1 MDQGYGDPDVPSFQP
16 NSGTLGFH
24 QDAHGNWVPND
35 VPYYVQVAQQRL
47 AAGQHLSAQDLD
59 MIARPGEYMMLN
71 GVPVE
76 RTWLREH
83 TGLAQFLTV
92 GAFLGGSI
100 ALGAATAPG
109 AAAGTS
115 ASSAIPTTLGID
127 ATTLASL
134 PGATAIPG
142 VVAGTTAATGAEV
155 GGELAASN
163 SWDNLVAP
171 SLMGGGASTGTS
183 LLSRLA
189 PILLQGGLGLA
200 EGLTQQQPQQRRPF
214 TGAND
219 PDTLMSQQN
228 GRLSSL
234 YDTLSSRVNSP
245 VTLPDA
251 TVQPLGSY
259 EGGGLPMRIGVDH
272 QPQGQIAAGSGGPSL
287 APHGMPNLSS
297 FGASSSPMG
306 DGAAPR
312 RFTTPTPTTQLPG
325 PDDPLVDRSMPTPRP
340 VGQPTSSPQSQSQPM
355 STPAPAPL
363 PTSAPQRRT
372 FAPGVHSVGPMQAQD
387 PTQAALNLLMHVASG
402 AGA

>member
-1 MDQGYGDPDVPSFQP
+1 MAWDETPQYVTDDNNIRNASTLARLTQSVANGGRLNP
-16 NSGTLGFH
+16 NELAFINGLGMKIDDDTG
-24 QDAHGNWVPND
+24 QLVAKSWWEVNWPAV
-35 VPYYVQVAQQRL
+35 V
-47 AAGQHLSAQDLD
+47 
-59 MIARPGEYMMLN
+59 
-71 GVPVE
+71 
-76 RTWLREH
+76 
-83 TGLAQFLTV
+83 
-92 GAFLGGSI
+92 
-100 ALGAATAPG
+100 
-109 AAAGTS
+109 AAAGVVGYGVLSPLLSSAGVS
-115 ASSAIPTTLGID
+115 ASEAETLANT
-127 ATTLASL
+127 ATTTGA
-134 PGATAIPG
+134 PAAAAGADAAAGAEAGATA
-142 VVAGTTAATGAEV
+142 ATT

-171 SLMGGGASTGTS
+171 SLMGGGASTGAS

-245 VTLPDA
+245 VSLPDA

-272 QPQGQIAAGSGGPSL
+272 QPQGQIAAGSGGPRL
-287 APHGMPNLSS
+287 QPHGMPNLSS
-297 FGASSSPMG
+297 FEGSSSPMG
-306 DGAAPR
+306 DGAIPR
-312 RFTTPTPTTQLPG
+312 RLTAAPPTTALPG
-325 PDDPLVDRSMPTPRP
+325 PNDPLVDRSMPAPRP